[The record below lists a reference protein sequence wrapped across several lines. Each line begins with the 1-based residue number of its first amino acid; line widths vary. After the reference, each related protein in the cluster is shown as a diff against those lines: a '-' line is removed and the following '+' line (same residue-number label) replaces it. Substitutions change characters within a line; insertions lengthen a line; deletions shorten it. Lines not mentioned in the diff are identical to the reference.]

1 MLGSGYRIGVSA
13 AQAAPPPASPSA
25 AAAPVIMNE
34 RLPSIIAVASLL
46 YACGPRSIETGCQ
59 RLRPLV
65 ASTEELPPAPQR
77 RLLLVTHTSPQGQPP
92 LARRRVRVAPGGAG
106 RKVRVNVLLCCRCCQ
121 AP

>member
-13 AQAAPPPASPSA
+13 AQAEPPPASPSA

-65 ASTEELPPAPQR
+65 ASTEGLTLRAPTTPAARHP
-77 RLLLVTHTSPQGQPP
+77 HQPAGP
-92 LARRRVRVAPGGAG
+92 AAAGAPASKDPRSKLRGF
-106 RKVRVNVLLCCRCCQ
+106 
-121 AP
+121 